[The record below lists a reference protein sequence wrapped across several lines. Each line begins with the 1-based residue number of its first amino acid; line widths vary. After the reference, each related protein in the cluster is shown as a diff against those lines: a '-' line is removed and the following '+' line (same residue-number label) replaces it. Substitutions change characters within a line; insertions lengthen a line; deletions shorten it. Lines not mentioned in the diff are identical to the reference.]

1 MIDDAGNKFIRIG
14 EACCKLHDNSGF
26 FCEKY
31 DFFQGISKKSQ
42 EFGLL
47 CIHSYCQH
55 IKELST
61 VKRIV

>member
-1 MIDDAGNKFIRIG
+1 MMQGINLSELEKPAVNYMTTRV
-14 EACCKLHDNSGF
+14 F